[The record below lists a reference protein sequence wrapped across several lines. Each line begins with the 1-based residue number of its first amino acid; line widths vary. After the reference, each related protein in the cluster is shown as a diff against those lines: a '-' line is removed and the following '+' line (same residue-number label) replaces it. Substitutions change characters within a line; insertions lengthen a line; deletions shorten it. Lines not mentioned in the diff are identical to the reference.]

1 MIKDKDGNIDFGSVT
16 VPESWE
22 DVTLKQFQEIERYYA
37 DKESGFDARDVLHI
51 LTTLTIDEVNM
62 LPIQFSEK
70 IMEKLL
76 FLQEKPSEEKP
87 SNSIEI
93 DGEKYTIN
101 YMEKLKLGEYVAVDS
116 LLKEDRFNYAA
127 FLAILCR
134 KSGEVYDSEFEA
146 EKFEDRLKMFEGISI
161 VKVLPI
167 VNFFL
172 SLYMVSQMPTQLSLE
187 VEEFLNLTQQSIDS
201 SPKIGAFR
209 KRYLKWRMNRLR
221 KSLNSS
227 KNT

>member
-1 MIKDKDGNIDFGSVT
+1 MDNIIDLGEWT
-16 VPESWE
+16 VPTDWSQ
-22 DVTLKQFQEIERYYA
+22 VTLKQFSEIERYYA
-37 DKESGFDARDVLHI
+37 DKESGFDARDVIHI
-51 LTTLTIDEVNM
+51 LCNKTIDEVNM

-76 FLQEKPSEEKP
+76 FLQEKPTEEKP

-93 DGEKYTIN
+93 DGEKYSIN

-116 LLKEDRFNYAA
+116 LLKEDRFDYAS

-134 KSGEVYDSEFEA
+134 KSGEVYDSRFEA
-146 EKFEDRLKMFEGISI
+146 EVFEERRKMFEGISI
-161 VKVLPI
+161 VKVLPV

-172 SLYMVSQMPTQLSLE
+172 SLYMVSQMHIQLSLE
-187 VEEFLNLTQQSIDS
+187 VEEVVNHIQQSIDS

-209 KRYLKWRMNRLR
+209 KRYLKWRVNRLR

>member
-1 MIKDKDGNIDFGSVT
+1 MENNIDLGEWI
-16 VPESWE
+16 VPTSWDE
-22 DVTLKQFQEIERYYA
+22 ITLKQFQEIERYYA
-37 DKESGFDARDVLHI
+37 DKESGFDARDVIHI
-51 LTTLTIDEVNM
+51 LCNKTIDDVNM

-76 FLQEKPSEEKP
+76 FLQEKPTEEKP
-87 SNSIEI
+87 SNSIVI
-93 DGEKYTIN
+93 DGEKYSIN
-101 YMEKLKLGEYVAVDS
+101 YMEKLKLGEYVSVDS

-134 KSGEVYDSEFEA
+134 KDGEVYDSKFEA
-146 EKFEDRLKMFEGISI
+146 EKFEERLKMFEGISI

-172 SLYMVSQMPTQLSLE
+172 NLYIVSQMPTQLSLE
-187 VEEFLNLTQQSIDS
+187 VEEALSHMQQSIDS
-201 SPKIGAFR
+201 SPKIGVF
-209 KRYLKWRMNRLR
+209 KKHYLNWRMRKLR
-221 KSLNSS
+221 KLLQSS

>member
-1 MIKDKDGNIDFGSVT
+1 MENNIDFGEWI
-16 VPESWE
+16 VPTSWDE
-22 DVTLKQFQEIERYYA
+22 VTLKQFQEIERYYA
-37 DKESGFDARDVLHI
+37 DKESGFDARDVIHI
-51 LTTLTIDEVNM
+51 LCNKTIDEVNM

-76 FLQEKPSEEKP
+76 FLQEKPTEEKP
-87 SNSIEI
+87 SNSIVI
-93 DGEKYTIN
+93 DGEKYSIN
-101 YMEKLKLGEYVAVDS
+101 YMEKLKLGEYVSVDS

-134 KSGEVYDSEFEA
+134 KDGEVYDSKFEA
-146 EKFEDRLKMFEGISI
+146 EMLDDRIKMFEGISI

-172 SLYMVSQMPTQLSLE
+172 NLYIVSQIPTQLSLE
-187 VEEFLNLTQQSIDS
+187 VEEVLNHIAQSIDS
-201 SPKIGAFR
+201 SHKIGAFR

>member
-1 MIKDKDGNIDFGSVT
+1 MENTIDLGEWI
-16 VPESWE
+16 VPTSWDE
-22 DVTLKQFQEIERYYA
+22 VTLKQFQEIERYYA
-37 DKESGFDARDVLHI
+37 DKESGFDARDVIHI
-51 LTTLTIDEVNM
+51 LCNKTIDEVNM

-172 SLYMVSQMPTQLSLE
+172 SLYMVSQMPTQLYSE
-187 VEEFLNLTQQSIDS
+187 VEEVVNHIAQSIDS

-221 KSLNSS
+221 KLLNSS

>member
-1 MIKDKDGNIDFGSVT
+1 MDNIIDLGEWT
-16 VPESWE
+16 VPTDWSQ
-22 DVTLKQFQEIERYYA
+22 VTLKQFSEIERYYA
-37 DKESGFDARDVLHI
+37 DKESGFDARDVIHI
-51 LTTLTIDEVNM
+51 LCNKTIDEVNM

-76 FLQEKPSEEKP
+76 FLQEKPTEEKP
-87 SNSIEI
+87 SNSIVI
-93 DGEKYTIN
+93 DGVKYSIN

-116 LLKEDRFNYAA
+116 LLKEDRFNYAS

-134 KSGEVYDSEFEA
+134 KDGEPYDSKFEA
-146 EKFEDRLKMFEGISI
+146 EVFEERRKMFEGISI

-172 SLYMVSQMPTQLSLE
+172 GLYIVSQMPTQLSLE
-187 VEEFLNLTQQSIDS
+187 VEEALNHIAQSIDS

-209 KRYLKWRMNRLR
+209 KRYLKWRVNRLR
-221 KSLNSS
+221 KLLNSS